1 MKNIVDAK
9 GLSCPQ
15 PVLLTLEEIKKANS
29 DEITVLVD
37 TNASK
42 ENVIRAVESRGW
54 RSEEVQEVEDGYK
67 ISLRKDK

>member
-42 ENVIRAVESRGW
+42 ENVIRAVESKGW

>member
-42 ENVIRAVESRGW
+42 ENVIRAVESKGW
-54 RSEEVQEVEDGYK
+54 RSEEGQEVEDGYK